1 MKPIAPPVTATLDP
15 NGLAGLKRAAKDGP
29 QSPETLR
36 QVAQQFEALFL
47 HMMLKSMREASL
59 GDDVFGSDQGNFYRD
74 LYDQQLATLLARRQ
88 GIGLAEVLV
97 RQLGGRP
104 ADGTADPASAALSLD
119 RLRTAPSAG
128 RAPVAMSKSDFV
140 ATLWPHA
147 ERAGRELH
155 VAPEAIV
162 AVAALETGWGRSPL
176 RRADGSSANNLFGIK
191 AGADWRGERVHAQ
204 TREVINGVAVLR
216 REPFRAY
223 GSLAEGVDDFA
234 RFLRDNPRYGE
245 ALSAGAD
252 ARAFVHGLAA
262 AGYATDPAYGRKLE
276 SILGGEALRVAVSE
290 LKNSGERPIPA

>member
-1 MKPIAPPVTATLDP
+1 MKPIAPPVTHTLDP

-29 QSPETLR
+29 RSPETLR

-74 LYDQQLATLLARRQ
+74 LHDQQLSMLLAKRQ

-97 RQLGGRP
+97 RQLGGNLP
-104 ADGTADPASAALSLD
+104 GGTGELESGALAMD
-119 RLRTAPSAG
+119 RLRRTTATG
-128 RAPVAMSKSDFV
+128 GAPVTLSRSDFV

-147 ERAGRELH
+147 ERAGRELN

-162 AVAALETGWGRSPL
+162 AVAALETGWGQSPIK
-176 RRADGSSANNLFGIK
+176 RADGTSANNLFGIK
-191 AGADWRGERVHAQ
+191 AGADWRGERVVAQ
-204 TREVINGVAVLR
+204 TREVFNGVPVLR

-223 GSLAEGVDDFA
+223 GSVAEGVDDFA
-234 RFLRDNPRYGE
+234 RFLRTNPRYRE
-245 ALSAGAD
+245 ALAAGGD
-252 ARAFVHGLAA
+252 ATAFVRGLSA

-276 SILGGEALRVAVSE
+276 SILGGDALRIAVSE
-290 LKNSGERPIPA
+290 LKNSGGRPIPA